1 MKKTVY
7 FLLVVSLLGFATLF
21 FTQRSASAG
30 ELQVVTVLPTPR
42 SLAAATNAPI
52 TLTFNQPVNPATITN
67 LTFWAFGRWSGTA
80 TGTYSF
86 TNGNQTVTLTPA
98 QPFSAGEQVMVILSH
113 DIQAQD
119 GSPLRTAGYSFQFW
133 TAAAATDLQFET
145 IDTIDVRTTP
155 GQSTRAY
162 GGIATDF
169 NGDGW
174 LDLSIVNEDSADL
187 RVFLSKADSTGL
199 FHPFIQPTTPLNF
212 QASPNEPSDF
222 NRDGHADLVVANI
235 STNSLTIL
243 LGNGD
248 GTFASQHI
256 NVGTQ
261 PRGVA
266 VLDVDG
272 DGDTDIVN
280 TNSGG
285 AGNMSVLLNNGNG
298 VFGAP
303 SFFEGGGNKEWGL
316 AAADMNEDGIL
327 DIIIGTQ
334 QGTPSV
340 IIHTG
345 DGDGTFT
352 LSHTQNSGGPVWML
366 NASDVNGDGHEDV
379 AVANS
384 SSNNGAILL
393 GDGDGRTSAPVT
405 FPTDTFTIAT
415 DLGDIDGD
423 GDLDWVT
430 SSFSG
435 DWELFLNNGQGHFT
449 RHQGFTSPENASCA
463 LMFDFDN
470 DGDLDLALIDETA
483 DKVIL
488 VRNNNTPPPPAES
501 QYLPYLTNE

>member
-1 MKKTVY
+1 MRKITYLFSVVLLFVLSTF
-7 FLLVVSLLGFATLF
+7 FLSRQL
-21 FTQRSASAG
+21 ASAG
-30 ELQVVTVLPTPR
+30 ELQVVNISPTPR

-80 TGTYSF
+80 SGTYSF
-86 TNGNQTVTLTPA
+86 TNGNQTVSLTPA

-119 GSPLRTAGYSFQFW
+119 GSPLRPAGYSFQFW
-133 TAAAATDLQFET
+133 TAAAATDLQFEI
-145 IDTIDVRTTP
+145 IDTLDVRTTP
-155 GQSTRAY
+155 GQSTRSY

-169 NGDGW
+169 NDDGW

-187 RVFLSKADSTGL
+187 RVFLSRADGSGL

-222 NRDGHADLVVANI
+222 NRDGKADLVVANI
-235 STNSLTIL
+235 STNSLSIL

-248 GTFASQHI
+248 GTFASQQI

-285 AGNMSVLLNNGNG
+285 TGNMSVLLNDGNG
-298 VFGAP
+298 VFGLP
-303 SFFEGGGNKEWGL
+303 SFFESGGNKEWGL

-327 DIIIGTQ
+327 DIVIGTQ

-340 IIHTG
+340 IIHTS

-352 LSHTQNSGGPVWML
+352 LSHSQNSGGPVWML

-393 GDGDGRTSAPVT
+393 GDGQGRTSAPVT

-435 DWELFLNNGQGHFT
+435 DWELFLNSGNGQFT
-449 RHQGFTSPENASCA
+449 RQQGFDSPENASCA
-463 LMFDFDN
+463 LMFDADN

-488 VRNNNTPPPPAES
+488 VRNNNSPLPPEL
-501 QYLPYLTNE
+501 QFMPYLSHE